1 MGRTTRSRSATG
13 STLADVAFAIRQS
26 GAPVTATVIN
36 DGTQN
41 FLSIVNNETGYPLGG
56 PDTRRD

>member
-1 MGRTTRSRSATG
+1 MGTDYQIDIGDG

-41 FLSIVNNETGYPLGG
+41 FLSIVNNETGYP
-56 PDTRRD
+56 